1 MSRLGTHYGHRMQIG
16 LVIFPTD
23 KGIQPVE
30 LAREA
35 EARGFASLW
44 FPEHSHIP
52 SSRRTPWAGREGAPP
67 LPEEYWHTH
76 DQFLALA
83 AAAAV
88 TTSIRLCTGITLVAQ
103 RDPLWLAKEVA
114 TLDHLSNGRVSLG
127 VGYGWNIEEME
138 HHGVDVTRRRKIVR
152 EKILA
157 CKELWTKDEASFA
170 GEFVNFDA
178 SWSWPKPIQ
187 KPHPPII
194 VGASPTE
201 LHFRHITEYGDAWM
215 PIEGRYEISVAW
227 GSLTAY
233 AAEHGRDPATLQLG
247 VFAPKPTVERLVEL
261 RDIGV
266 SFVALSLP
274 ALDRDAAM
282 AALDRYAPL
291 LGEFHGAQ

>member
-1 MSRLGTHYGHRMQIG
+1 MQIG

-52 SSRRTPWAGREGAPP
+52 ASRRTPWAGREGAPA
-67 LPEEYWHTH
+67 LPEEYWRTH

-88 TTSIRLCTGITLVAQ
+88 TTTIRLCTGITLVAQ

-127 VGYGWNIEEME
+127 IGYGWNIEEMQ
-138 HHGVDVTRRRKIVR
+138 HHGVDVSRRRKIVR

-157 CKELWTKDEASFA
+157 CKELWTKDEASFS

-187 KPHPPII
+187 KPHPPIV
-194 VGASPTE
+194 VGASPTD

-215 PIEGRYEISVAW
+215 PIEGRYPISDSW
-227 GSLTAY
+227 GRLTAY
-233 AAEHGRDPATLQLG
+233 AAHHGRDPATLQLG
-247 VFAPKPTVERLVEL
+247 VFAPNPTEDHLGEL
-261 RDIGV
+261 LSIGV

-274 ALDRDAAM
+274 PLDRDSAM
-282 AALDRYAPL
+282 RALDRYTPL
-291 LGEFHGAQ
+291 LARFHGDR